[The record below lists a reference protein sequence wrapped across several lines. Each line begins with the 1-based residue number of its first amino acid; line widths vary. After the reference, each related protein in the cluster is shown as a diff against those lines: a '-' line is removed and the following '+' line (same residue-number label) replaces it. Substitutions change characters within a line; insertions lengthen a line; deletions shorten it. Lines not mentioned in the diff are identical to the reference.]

1 MANLFKRV
9 LSPSLKFEPSSLYN
23 KIYKEQMNYFD
34 TAYKNQ
40 LREKP
45 PKTLIVHP
53 DTNFLYLRCIVPD
66 KEMTPEQYF
75 MCHVNGYS
83 NVIFSTYPILNGAKF
98 GKPIADATSAFI
110 FKESAVFCLA
120 DGCGMGE
127 RPALSAKV
135 ACEAFSQY
143 MSSELP
149 KAKHLSH
156 LEKLCV
162 EAIAYAQTL
171 ILQSQD
177 DPLDAGLTTFIG
189 VVCVKTGTQFAL
201 VYVNVGD
208 CQGLIIDPTQKHVDN
223 LVDEEWRRTDMKSTG
238 GRLGPVDGEY
248 PELDN
253 FKVGIKFCS
262 DKSLVCLMS
271 DGVADNFDVK
281 NFFEKPS
288 DCGCRGNEWHV
299 SNLDHRNKRTDYQN
313 EKILSLCDKES
324 LDTTCLNLYKY
335 MMDVTEPT
343 RDAKVKNLK
352 GFVQGKMDHSSF
364 AVFQVS
370 DSLFSAKSLIKKK
383 LPLAEDLAV

>member
-1 MANLFKRV
+1 M
-9 LSPSLKFEPSSLYN
+9 SYFE
-23 KIYKEQMNYFD
+23 K
-34 TAYKNQ
+34 AYKNQ
-40 LREKP
+40 SKEAA
-45 PKTLIVHP
+45 PKTIIVHP

-75 MCHVNGYS
+75 LSHVNGYA
-83 NVIFSTYPILNGAKF
+83 NVVFSTYPVLNGAKF

-110 FKESAVFCLA
+110 FKEAAVFCLA

-143 MSSELP
+143 VSSELP
-149 KAKHLSH
+149 KAKHLSQV
-156 LEKLCV
+156 EKLCV

-189 VVCVKTGTQFAL
+189 VICVKTGTQFAL

-208 CQGLIIDPTQKHVDN
+208 CQGLIIDPTMKHVEK

-253 FKVGIKFCS
+253 FKVGVKFCPE
-262 DKSLVCLMS
+262 KSYVCLMS
-271 DGVADNFDVK
+271 DGVADNLDVK
-281 NFFEKPS
+281 NFYEKPS
-288 DCGCRGNEWHV
+288 DCGCKGTEWHV
-299 SNLDHRNKRTDYQN
+299 SNLDHREKRVDYQN
-313 EKILSLCDKES
+313 EIILGLCEDDSLVNMS
-324 LDTTCLNLYKY
+324 MNLYKH
-335 MMDVTEPT
+335 MMEVTNQT

-352 GFVQGKMDHSSF
+352 GFVPGKMDHCSWS
-364 AVFQVS
+364 VFQVT

-383 LPLAEDLAV
+383 LPLDEDLAV